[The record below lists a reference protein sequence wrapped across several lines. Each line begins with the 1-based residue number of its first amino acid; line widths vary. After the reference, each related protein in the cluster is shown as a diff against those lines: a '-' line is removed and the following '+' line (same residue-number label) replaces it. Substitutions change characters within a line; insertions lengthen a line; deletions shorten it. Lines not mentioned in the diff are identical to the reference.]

1 MEIILHLTDLH
12 FGSEGDKPSSQ
23 AQRKICLDSL
33 LAELAKL
40 DSTWK
45 PTFICITGDLV
56 WRGAGSDYDQAK
68 QWLDK
73 LLLACELT
81 YEQLIICVGN
91 HEVDRKLA
99 ERLPRP
105 SNAEEADSTLA
116 LPLPDFLQQPFLNF
130 IKFCEANNIPILN
143 FGDTESYLIG
153 IREYRG
159 IKFLILNSC
168 WFSKDNQDKG
178 KLWMGFPHLQ
188 YMEANSQLFRIQPDH
203 VSPPVT
209 IALMHHPVTWLH
221 EEEQH
226 AFQTRPNTWDYLAM
240 RCDVLLTGH
249 THGESRRADQI
260 AEGARHFT
268 GGATYADANYFN
280 SFRLLKI
287 EHENIV
293 YRTFD
298 FNPRSADI
306 AWKPSNA
313 VSLPIRQQ
321 IQATQASPQVVLV
334 DATDKLREA
343 LRADAERQRD
353 RKSRLLRPTGSLP
366 SSVPQQVS
374 LQVSRQIDHFDSLG
388 RMLREDKSEYVMPLY
403 EAVRESRRT
412 LLLGDL
418 GTGKSTLAAQLVI
431 ETLDRSVTTVAV
443 LLPVKNLK
451 LPERLSLQ
459 DLLQSL
465 DAYISGEVMPDKTP
479 PKLFDLLQ
487 SQTEVLV
494 VFDGLDELSRDC
506 AGRLLSVAAK
516 LTEHWPTIQIVAT
529 ARPVEMH
536 GVSFADW
543 QLIHTT
549 ALQETG
555 KFQFLLEELIADG
568 VPPELAK
575 DEAQALL
582 RVLKELPTLNSLTVT
597 PLVIRMIYP
606 RLDSATTQTSFSL
619 GDLLYE
625 LLIER
630 LNGWQQRD
638 DKPVNFTDFEA
649 ALPTAEAKAEFLAVL
664 AQKNASG
671 ISITSEAA
679 RSSLMDAA
687 AKLDKVNPH
696 ALVDQ
701 ALTCFKWLGLIALSD
716 VLEFPLQP
724 LAEMAAAI
732 ALVKRWREEGT
743 NNYLPNNNE
752 WRIVSFAAAMIRRR
766 LWLDELIQPLKG
778 YIGQL
783 LQNPHNV
790 PAACYVVVEANDANY
805 AKYLI
810 QAFSRLGYHPLVPF
824 EDERIA
830 SSRNIAKALWLAGTE
845 GFDWLFGQYLD
856 PKYPLP
862 HAGSRTIHDVFYQWA
877 KFAQGNLDTS
887 QKQRLST
894 MVMPYLATGEAN
906 FFGVLGMLSLLV
918 PEAFGLKD
926 RLWYQL
932 YELDSPTFGDGLL
945 SQIRLDF
952 FDPNTRPLLEK
963 ILLHRA
969 PESAAAAL
977 LWLELNPDSEPPVE
991 IIRASF
997 RYLSKT
1003 VIGNAAITL
1012 SIQCRQRLGQE
1023 RWLRFA
1029 RWMLSDGDN
1038 SVACGAALTLHEV
1051 GENRLSLL
1059 GDVFMRAMHD
1069 GGYMAVAEKI
1079 MAELINGE
1087 NDKGINWLI
1096 NRLEK
1101 KSDSRFGGHSGYW
1114 RLLLANIARVE
1125 DGPDKLAG
1133 CLQALGQFVL
1143 PRYPEVREAF
1153 SRLLNGSNGSAYR
1166 HALRKRLHDLDPT
1179 IRSNA
1184 ARILVATDPG
1194 TESEALFVTVRSRA
1208 VGWHHDL
1215 QEWESFCL
1223 TLDFSPAVL
1232 GFLQSHMNL
1241 LEPQSIAFAWVLLA
1255 KGKLIE
1261 LDFQTDWINTLFDL
1275 GNWHLLHDP
1284 ICQDM
1289 L

>member
-40 DSTWK
+40 DATWK

-56 WRGAGSDYDQAK
+56 WRGADSDYAQAK
-68 QWLDK
+68 QWLDQ
-73 LLLACELT
+73 LLSTCELT

-91 HEVDRKLA
+91 HEVDQKLA

-105 SNAEEADSTLA
+105 SNAEEADSALA
-116 LPLPDFLQQPFLNF
+116 LPLSVFLQQPFLNF
-130 IKFCEANNIPILN
+130 IKFCETNSIPVLSL
-143 FGDTESYLIG
+143 GDVESYLIG
-153 IREYRG
+153 IREYHG
-159 IKFLILNSC
+159 IKFLVLNSC
-168 WFSKDNQDKG
+168 WFSKDKRDKG
-178 KLWMGFPHLQ
+178 KLWMGLPHLQ

-209 IALMHHPVTWLH
+209 IALMHHPVAWLH
-221 EEEQH
+221 DEEQH
-226 AFQTRPNTWDYLAM
+226 AYQARPNTWDYLAM

-260 AEGARHFT
+260 AEGA
-268 GGATYADANYFN
+268 GGATYADANYLN

-287 EHENIV
+287 DHENII
-293 YRTFD
+293 YKTFD
-298 FNPRSADI
+298 FDPRSADI

-321 IQATQASPQVVLV
+321 IRITQESPQVAPV

-374 LQVSRQIDHFDSLG
+374 LQVSKQIDRFDPLG
-388 RMLREDKSEYVMPLY
+388 RMLREDRSEYAMPLY

-431 ETLDRSVTTVAV
+431 ETLDRSVSTVAV

-451 LPERLSLQ
+451 LPERLLLQ
-459 DLLQSL
+459 DLLQAL
-465 DAYISGEVMPDKTP
+465 DAYISGEVMPDETP
-479 PKLFDLLQ
+479 PKLLDLLQ
-487 SQTEVLV
+487 RQTEILV
-494 VFDGLDELSRDC
+494 VFDGLDELPRDC

-516 LTEHWPTIQIVAT
+516 LTEHWPTIQVVAT

-536 GVSFADW
+536 SVSFADW
-543 QLIHTT
+543 QIIYTT
-549 ALQETG
+549 VLQETG

-568 VPPELAK
+568 VTPELAK
-575 DEAQALL
+575 DKAQALL
-582 RVLKELPTLNSLTVT
+582 RVLKELPTLSSLAVT

-606 RLDSATTQTSFSL
+606 RLNAATAQTSFSL

-638 DKPVNFTDFEA
+638 DKPVNFADFEA

-664 AQKNASG
+664 AQKNAVG

-679 RSSLMDAA
+679 RANLMDAA
-687 AKLDKVNPH
+687 VKFGKANPH

-701 ALTCFKWLGLIALSD
+701 ALTCFKWLGLISLSD
-716 VLEFPLQP
+716 ILEFPLQP

-732 ALVKRWREEGT
+732 ALVKQWREEGANT
-743 NNYLPNNNE
+743 YLPNNDE
-752 WRIVSFAAAMIRRR
+752 WRIVSFAAAVIRRR
-766 LWLDELIQPLKG
+766 FWLDELRQPLQG

-783 LQNPHNV
+783 LQNSHNV
-790 PAACYVVVEANDANY
+790 PAACYIVVETNDASY

-830 SSRNIAKALWLAGTE
+830 SSRNIAKALWLAETE

-862 HAGSRTIHDVFYQWA
+862 HAGSKTIHDVFYQWS
-877 KFAQGNLDTS
+877 KFAQGNLDAS

-918 PEAFGLKD
+918 PEAFGLED

-932 YELDSPTFGDGLL
+932 YELDSPMFGDGLL
-945 SQIRLDF
+945 SQIRLEF
-952 FDPNTRPLLEK
+952 LDPNTRPLLEK
-963 ILLHRA
+963 MLLHRA
-969 PESAAAAL
+969 SGSATAAL

-1003 VIGNAAITL
+1003 VTGNAVLTL
-1012 SIQCRQRLGQE
+1012 PMQCRQRLGQE

-1029 RWMLSDGDN
+1029 RWMLSDEDN
-1038 SVACGAALTLHEV
+1038 SVACGAALTLHEA

-1079 MAELINGE
+1079 MAELINSE

-1101 KSDSRFGGHSGYW
+1101 ESDSRFGGHSGYW
-1114 RLLLANIARVE
+1114 RLLLANIARLE

-1153 SRLLNGSNGSAYR
+1153 SRLLNGSNGSVYR
-1166 HALRKRLHDLDPT
+1166 NVLRKRLHDLEPT

-1194 TESEALFVTVRSRA
+1194 TESEALFVAVRSRA

-1223 TLDFSPAVL
+1223 TLDFSSAVL
-1232 GFLQSHMNL
+1232 GFLQSHMDL